1 MTGTGHHV
9 NWTPIGLALLLA
21 MLGFWLNL
29 VSGRTETVDTA
40 GFTHDPDYIVEHF
53 DALAF
58 DINGNP
64 HQQLTAMRM
73 THFMDDDTTVLDN
86 PTMRTLDPQTPL
98 SITSKR
104 ALLSADGQQAY
115 FLNQVHV
122 ERLAKNGTPPLTMDT
137 EYLHVS
143 ADARI
148 MRTHKPVTLRQ
159 GRSNISANGMI
170 ADDHAKVMSLDG
182 NVRGV
187 YEHAR

>member
-1 MTGTGHHV
+1 MTVPGHHV
-9 NWTPIGLALLLA
+9 NWAPFGLAFLLALL
-21 MLGFWLNL
+21 GIWLNH
-29 VSGRTETVDTA
+29 VSGRVETVDTA
-40 GFTHDPDYIVEHF
+40 GFTHDPDFVVEHL
-53 DALAF
+53 DAMAF
-58 DINGNP
+58 DKNGMP
-64 HQQLTAMRM
+64 YQRLEATRM

-86 PTMRTLDPQTPL
+86 PTMRTLDPETPL

-122 ERLAKNGTPPLTMDT
+122 ERLAKNGEPPLTLET

-143 ADARI
+143 ADAHM
-148 MRTHKPVTLRQ
+148 MRTHKPVTMRQ
-159 GRSNISANGMI
+159 GRSHISANGMV
-170 ADDHAKVMSLDG
+170 ADDRVKSMSMDG